1 MSILSGFADADSKQ
15 KIGVLVAGVLVVLLM
30 DWSYLYGPRR
40 EDLVA
45 VRDQVVALEGEL
57 ETKQTKSN
65 ARAEFEKELTLLT
78 GQVRQA
84 EARLPDE
91 REIASLLSNIA
102 SSARAVGLDL
112 TLFRNRQ
119 ETYAD
124 FYAQVPVEMTMRG
137 TYHEL
142 AQFLDR
148 VKRLDRIVNVSNIA
162 IRQPKVNGDL
172 VLIDASCT
180 ATTFRFLDEKER
192 ARIKKMK
199 EQQGAGA

>member
-1 MSILSGFADADSKQ
+1 MNILSSFADADSKQ
-15 KIGVLVAGVLVVLLM
+15 KIGLLLAGVLAVVLI
-30 DWSYLYGPRR
+30 DWTYIYGPRS
-40 EDLVA
+40 EELGN
-45 VRDQVVALEGEL
+45 VRAQVVALQSDLEL
-57 ETKQTKSN
+57 KRAKSN
-65 ARAEFEKELTLLT
+65 SRSEFEHELQQLT

-91 REIASLLSNIA
+91 REIASLLSSIA

-112 TLFRNRQ
+112 TLFRNRP

-137 TYHEL
+137 TFAQL

-162 IRQPKVNGDL
+162 IRQPKVTGD
-172 VLIDASCT
+172 VVMINASCT
-180 ATTFRFLDEKER
+180 ATTFRFLDEAER
-192 ARIKKMK
+192 ARIKRQKAQK
-199 EQQGAGA
+199 GA